1 MVQPQYSPEEALN
14 KIKLMMGYDLSK
26 TLKENVS
33 ETKGLIKESSIDDYW
48 KTLDPVTKN
57 KFATLNGAAGVF
69 GTMGTDEEMFVKG
82 VKSLTKQ
89 DLIKLEDLMSKVGMA
104 GYRSFTSMVNGEFG
118 KDDLQYVKDIVLHLA
133 SLGYKP
139 SYKELYGGFV
149 EDSFELGGG
158 SSQSN
163 DNNNSGGGGTSAG
176 NKRKK
181 PGIKRK
187 YIACAGTTEQPFKE
201 LCYEKD
207 PNGPLHKV
215 QSCLGLT
222 ADGKFW
228 KKTSEALLSKTG
240 KNTFTINDVEAICKL
255 SSGTKPPVKDIQE
268 PEISGEDIY
277 TDPSNTNF

>member
-1 MVQPQYSPEEALN
+1 
-14 KIKLMMGYDLSK
+14 
-26 TLKENVS
+26 
-33 ETKGLIKESSIDDYW
+33 
-48 KTLDPVTKN
+48 
-57 KFATLNGAAGVF
+57 
-69 GTMGTDEEMFVKG
+69 MFVKG
-82 VKSLTKQ
+82 VKNLTKQ

-118 KDDLQYVKDIVLHLA
+118 KDDLQYVKDIVMHLA

-158 SSQSN
+158 SSQSSS
-163 DNNNSGGGGTSAG
+163 DGTGGGTSTG
-176 NKRKK
+176 GGRRKQK

-215 QSCLGLT
+215 QSCLGLVS
-222 ADGKFW
+222 DGKFW
-228 KKTSEALLSKTG
+228 KKTSEALLAKTG
-240 KNTFTINDVEAICKL
+240 KNTFTINDVESICKL
-255 SSGTKPPVKDIQE
+255 SSGAKPVQDIQE